1 MIYKIEFNEG
11 YISIDKAV
19 IGRIVAKAVSRFN
32 GRVWISNHKGKII
45 GLRHKRADVSDH
57 MDINMGKKGLDLRI
71 YVVIRFGSSIS
82 MITEQL
88 IHDIKTDLEKYIRI
102 EANSIALVVTGLISK
117 QISKRNIEI
126 KG

>member
-1 MIYKIEFNEG
+1 MLYKIEFDEG
-11 YISIDKAV
+11 YISVDKAV
-19 IGRIVAKAVSRFN
+19 IGKIVAKAVSHFG

-57 MDINMGKKGLDLRI
+57 MDISMGKKGLDLRI
-71 YVVIRFGSSIS
+71 YIVIRFGSSIS

-102 EANSIALVVTGLISK
+102 EANSIALVITGLISK
-117 QISKRNIEI
+117 QISRRNIEI